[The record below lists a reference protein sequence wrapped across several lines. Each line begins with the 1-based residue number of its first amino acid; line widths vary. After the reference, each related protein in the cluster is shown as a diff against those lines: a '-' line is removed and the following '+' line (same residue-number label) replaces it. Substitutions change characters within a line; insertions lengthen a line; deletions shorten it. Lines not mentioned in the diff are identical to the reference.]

1 MAKINVLDKQ
11 VAELIAAGEVVERPA
26 SIVKELVENAVDAG
40 ATKVTVEIQ
49 GGGIRYI
56 RVTDNGTGIA
66 REDVE
71 NAFLRHAT
79 SKVKNEEDLTRI
91 MTMGFRGEALASI
104 AAMCRVELLTRT
116 AEEIAGTRYAIS
128 GGEPGELSDAGCPT
142 GTTITVRDVF
152 FNTPARMKFLKKDV
166 SEGNSVAAAVEK
178 AALGNPGVAFKFLR
192 DGGVRLQTPGDGQ
205 VLSAVRCVLG
215 REFSENAVPVRYEA
229 NGLTLDGVISRP
241 SFARGS
247 RGLQNF
253 FINTRF
259 VRSKTC
265 MAALEESYR
274 NTLMVGRYPSCVL
287 NLTVPPQAV
296 DVNVHPAKIEVRF
309 ANEKS
314 IFDLVYYGCKTALG
328 ANRLAPEIK
337 AEDVKY
343 NPFAANPDQAAPAQQ
358 RLSVGEYKELLE
370 KRLKAE
376 RSPSVLEYTYRPA
389 PAAPVHAGADV
400 PPPSDY
406 DAPLSVESPPPAVG
420 TAPPALT
427 FPAEP
432 VTLYFDKE
440 PVPETAETASLGIPE
455 EGPAAPRDPYEN
467 ARVIGELFGTYVL
480 LERGDELVLVDKHAA
495 HERLLFN
502 RIVAGGV
509 GEDRQMLL
517 TPVSVKLSPEE
528 HAAVLENASLLAGAG
543 IPVED
548 FGDGFVLVREVAPIL
563 ADADIAGIVSEC
575 ADKLL
580 RGGGKLLPRQLEDFY
595 HTVACR
601 AAIKAHDR
609 TPAPSL
615 AELIEMLRQDGD
627 ADHCPHGRPVSV
639 RMRRHEIEKKF
650 GRLG

>member
-1 MAKINVLDKQ
+1 M
-11 VAELIAAGEVVERPA
+11 
-26 SIVKELVENAVDAG
+26 
-40 ATKVTVEIQ
+40 
-49 GGGIRYI
+49 
-56 RVTDNGTGIA
+56 
-66 REDVE
+66 
-71 NAFLRHAT
+71 
-79 SKVKNEEDLTRI
+79 
-91 MTMGFRGEALASI
+91 
-104 AAMCRVELLTRT
+104 
-116 AEEIAGTRYAIS
+116 
-128 GGEPGELSDAGCPT
+128 
-142 GTTITVRDVF
+142 
-152 FNTPARMKFLKKDV
+152 
-166 SEGNSVAAAVEK
+166 
-178 AALGNPGVAFKFLR
+178 
-192 DGGVRLQTPGDGQ
+192 
-205 VLSAVRCVLG
+205 RCVLG

-328 ANRLAPEIK
+328 ANRLAPEIR

-343 NPFAANPDQAAPAQQ
+343 NPFKANPDQAAPAQQ

-376 RSPSVLEYTYRPA
+376 RAPSVLEYTYRPA
-389 PAAPVHAGADV
+389 PAAPVRAGADV

-406 DAPLSVESPPPAVG
+406 DAPLSLESPPPAVG

-427 FPAEP
+427 FHAEP
-432 VTLYFDKE
+432 VTLFFDKE
-440 PVPETAETASLGIPE
+440 PAPETAEAASLGIPE
-455 EGPAAPRDPYEN
+455 EGPAAPPDPYEN

-563 ADADIAGIVSEC
+563 ADTDIAGIVSEC